1 MNRAELKALAKQQI
15 KGNIGILFLIM
26 LIIGLISFGAG
37 LVLGFIPGGSLIS
50 SIIITPAFALSLVT
64 VYLNL
69 AAGKKPEAGDAF
81 LGFKDFWG
89 AFKVNF
95 LVGLYTFLWSLLFVI
110 PGIIKAIS
118 YSMSLYIFAENK
130 EKGANDCI
138 RESMQMMDGHKMD
151 YFVLE
156 LSFIGWALLG
166 AITFGI
172 AYIWIIPYMNAT
184 VVNFYN
190 SIKPVVI
197 MKAPEEPVAELP
209 TEEVVEETPAEEPPV
224 EEAPAEE

>member
-81 LGFKDFWG
+81 
-89 AFKVNF
+89 
-95 LVGLYTFLWSLLFVI
+95 
-110 PGIIKAIS
+110 
-118 YSMSLYIFAENK
+118 
-130 EKGANDCI
+130 
-138 RESMQMMDGHKMD
+138 
-151 YFVLE
+151 
-156 LSFIGWALLG
+156 
-166 AITFGI
+166 
-172 AYIWIIPYMNAT
+172 
-184 VVNFYN
+184 
-190 SIKPVVI
+190 
-197 MKAPEEPVAELP
+197 
-209 TEEVVEETPAEEPPV
+209 
-224 EEAPAEE
+224 